1 MFAFTFSYY
10 IPYIVTLSIS
20 TSVSSTTS
28 EYLYKVHLMAT
39 ADWAQDRWSVI
50 THSMIIRKLNI
61 SYSWTFSY
69 TDWCLTHT
77 ENRKSRWSP
86 KIIAN
91 MTAQEHTQFCSRCKP
106 YISTCFSFKDIAACG
121 SGLGVDVDAGSTVLV
136 LALVKCCVLLGP
148 IIDLWW

>member
-1 MFAFTFSYY
+1 MYGKCLLLPFT
-10 IPYIVTLSIS
+10 YIVTLSIS

-39 ADWAQDRWSVI
+39 ADCDQDRWSPI
-50 THSMIIRKLNI
+50 QWLSE
-61 SYSWTFSY
+61 SWT
-69 TDWCLTHT
+69 
-77 ENRKSRWSP
+77 SRILGHS
-86 KIIAN
+86 
-91 MTAQEHTQFCSRCKP
+91 HTQTDASPTQKIENPDDHRRSLQIWQHMSTPSLAADGRCKP
-106 YISTCFSFKDIAACG
+106 YISTYFSFKDIAACG